1 MFQILIVE
9 NDTENARFMKII
21 LKHAGYEVF
30 QVYNDTEALEI
41 LDTTH
46 IDLIILDVTIPTE
59 QHCETA
65 SHLQAYGNHTPILIL
80 TGRQLL
86 EKKHNDILSMVDD
99 FMIKPVN
106 DEEMLLR
113 IKLLLKHFQGVN
125 ERKLHFNNISLDYD
139 SLTVSRLEEK
149 QTLPRKEFY
158 LLYRMLSCPDKIFTR
173 MQLMD
178 EIWGMESNT
187 IDTTVNVHVNRLRK
201 RFEHWPELEIT
212 TIRGVGYKAAVRQS

>member
-9 NDTENARFMKII
+9 NDRENARFMKVI

-30 QVYNDTEALEI
+30 QVYSDTEALDI
-41 LDTTH
+41 LNTTH
-46 IDLIILDVTIPTE
+46 IDLIIMDVTIPTE
-59 QHCETA
+59 HHHKLAAHIQTC
-65 SHLQAYGNHTPILIL
+65 SNHTPILIL

-86 EKKHNDILSMVDD
+86 EKDHNDILTVIDD
-99 FMIKPVN
+99 FMIKPVS

-113 IKLLLKHFQGVN
+113 IKLLLKHFHGVN
-125 ERKLHFNNISLDYD
+125 ERQLHFNNISLDYD
-139 SLTVSRLEEK
+139 SLTVSRFEEK

-158 LLYRMLSCPDKIFTR
+158 LLYKLLSCPDKIYTR

-187 IDTTVNVHVNRLRK
+187 IDTTVNVHINRLRK
-201 RFEHWPELEIT
+201 RFEHWSELEIT
-212 TIRGVGYKAAVRQS
+212 TIRGVGYKAAVRQP